1 MQITTY
7 IMFYNKVSALFVVQH
22 VLNLV
27 IPFEIEMLVLH
38 SVAVSNIAGVLL
50 VQEVIPELLSFPLHL
65 FIFEAIKK
73 MWKEYII
80 FT

>member
-7 IMFYNKVSALFVVQH
+7 IMFYNKVSALFIVQH

-38 SVAVSNIAGVLL
+38 SVVVSNIAGVLL
-50 VQEVIPELLSFPLHL
+50 VQVIPELLSFPLHL

>member
-1 MQITTY
+1 
-7 IMFYNKVSALFVVQH
+7 MFYNKVSALFIVQH

-38 SVAVSNIAGVLL
+38 SVVVSNIAGVCLFKKSY
-50 VQEVIPELLSFPLHL
+50 QSYYHNFPLHL

-73 MWKEYII
+73 MWKE
-80 FT
+80 